1 MNVITIP
8 AKPQKGNNAAKVEVK
23 KLRVAAYC
31 RVSTDNEEQATSYE
45 AQIAHYREFI
55 SSNPDWM
62 LVDVYADDGISATST
77 KNREEFNRM
86 IEDCKQGKIDMIFT
100 KSISRFARNTVD
112 CLNYIRELKGMNIPV
127 FFEKESIN
135 TMDAKGEV
143 MLTIMAS
150 LAQQESE
157 SLSQNVKLGL
167 QYGFQQGKVMVN
179 TRLFLGYDKD
189 AEGNLIIN
197 PEQAEIVKR
206 IFREYLEGASCK
218 KIGRG
223 LERDGILTVRGSSRW
238 HDSTIR
244 KILENEKYMGDVLL
258 QKTYTVDFLRKKRV
272 VNNGVMP
279 QYYIE
284 GHHEPIIP
292 KELFLK
298 VQEEIA
304 RRGSER
310 DCLGKKRGFSSNH
323 CFSQMVYCAEC
334 GEQYRRI
341 HWNNRGK
348 KSIVWRCTTRL
359 HDKEK
364 CRAKTVSEA
373 LLQEAF
379 LYAVNEM
386 LGDSSVYL
394 KRLKENLETAIHLTN
409 PDSTEALAA
418 RMAALQVGGQAVLGR
433 QNLYSTPW
441 LTERHGYDPTCS
453 VYLKRLKEN
462 LETAIHLTN
471 PDSTEALGARM
482 AALQQELIDRT
493 SRRENYDDL
502 AEEILHLREV
512 QAQTVMD
519 DAAKAEHKK
528 RIRELRAFIRSQPYG
543 ITEFDETLVKHL
555 VERVTVFGDYLVF
568 RLKSGVEVVVEK

>member
-8 AKPQKGNNAAKVEVK
+8 AKPQKGNNAAKVDVK

-31 RVSTDNEEQATSYE
+31 RVSTDNEEQATSYG

-55 SSNPDWM
+55 SSNPDWI

-77 KNREEFNRM
+77 KHREEFNRM

-179 TRLFLGYDKD
+179 ARLFLGYDKD
-189 AEGNLIIN
+189 AEGNLVIN

-238 HDSTIR
+238 HDSTIH

-323 CFSQMVYCAEC
+323 CFSQMVYCADC

-364 CRAKTVSEA
+364 CRARTVSEA
-373 LLQEAF
+373 LLQDAF
-379 LYAVNEM
+379 LDAVNEM
-386 LGDSSVYL
+386 LGDSQVYL
-394 KRLKENLETAIHLTN
+394 KRLKENLETAIHLTH
-409 PDSTEALAA
+409 PDSAVALA
-418 RMAALQVGGQAVLGR
+418 
-433 QNLYSTPW
+433 
-441 LTERHGYDPTCS
+441 
-453 VYLKRLKEN
+453 
-462 LETAIHLTN
+462 
-471 PDSTEALGARM
+471 ARM

-512 QAQTVMD
+512 QSQTVMD
-519 DAAKAEHKK
+519 DAAKNEHKK
-528 RIRELRAFIRSQPYG
+528 RIQELRAFIRSQLHG

-555 VERVTVFGDYLVF
+555 MERVTVFGDYLVF
-568 RLKSGVEVVVEK
+568 QFKSGVEVVVEK